1 MKCEA
6 RCEVEYMDIKIDKDH
21 SIVGK
26 NEGMHNQEPHIR
38 NIRWG
43 VVNIVKT
50 PIHGVL
56 QNTRLLVQNLGF
68 LKIWW

>member
-26 NEGMHNQEPHIR
+26 NIR
-38 NIRWG
+38 ILGNLA
-43 VVNIVKT
+43 KT
-50 PIHGVL
+50 
-56 QNTRLLVQNLGF
+56 
-68 LKIWW
+68 